1 MMKNNPLENK
11 IISSL
16 NKSLNIQINE
26 ENKSEISIEKIQLW
40 DSLNHINVIIGLE
53 MEFNIEIDSGDAMR
67 MVNLNEIQNLLSEK
81 YNIK

>member
-67 MVNLNEIQNLLSEK
+67 MVDLNEIENLLSEK

>member
-67 MVNLNEIQNLLSEK
+67 MVDLNEIENILSEK

>member
-1 MMKNNPLENK
+1 MKNNPLENK

-67 MVNLNEIQNLLSEK
+67 MVDLNEIENILSEK

>member
-1 MMKNNPLENK
+1 MKNNPLENK